1 MPGEAS
7 QGCNRWLHNSLQSLR
22 NRAQQK
28 LSKFQFIDEHPDPKG
43 GDARLASLLTDT
55 GSGPSPPSSAIIP
68 ALEELE
74 SAWLAGRIS
83 YTDTI
88 YGLWLA
94 KRRLDGIDGPA
105 PPMTRAGSAWGNVLL
120 AAAPNSQHVFGL
132 SIVTESFQGAGWH
145 TTTLT
150 DGYQEKIIEAAKELS
165 LDYIGISVG
174 HDEGLAGLSEFIAL
188 LRQESRA
195 RDVRILVGGNVFSH
209 PTSQYVWLGADFVA
223 LNVEDALTY
232 CSQQM
237 HLNTPRH

>member
-22 NRAQQK
+22 SRAQQK
-28 LSKFQFIDEHPDPKG
+28 LSKFRFTGEYSDLNDGNVRSAP
-43 GDARLASLLTDT
+43 LLT
-55 GSGPSPPSSAIIP
+55 GSAPSSAIIT

-74 SAWLAGRIS
+74 SAWHAGRIS
-83 YTDTI
+83 YTDAI

-105 PPMTRAGSAWGNVLL
+105 PPVTRAGSAWGNVLL
-120 AAAPNSQHVFGL
+120 AAAPSSQHVFGL
-132 SIVTESFQGAGWH
+132 SIVAERFQGAGWH

-150 DGYQEKIIEAAKELS
+150 DGDPEKIVRAAKDPS

-209 PTSQYVWLGADFVA
+209 PTSQYVWLGADFVT
-223 LNVEDALTY
+223 LNVEDALAY
-232 CSQQM
+232 CSQQS